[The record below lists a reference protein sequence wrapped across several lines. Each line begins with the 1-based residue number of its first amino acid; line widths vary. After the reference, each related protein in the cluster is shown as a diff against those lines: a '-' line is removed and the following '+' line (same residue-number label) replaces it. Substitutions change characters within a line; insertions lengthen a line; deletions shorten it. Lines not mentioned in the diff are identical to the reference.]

1 VLYDCV
7 VCMTGVILYFGECT
21 VDYEGRASSYLPSG
35 DRLVLVRPN
44 VVTVHS
50 LDEKVNPVN
59 YMQDAD
65 INMTDDG
72 IIATRN
78 SPCESLEI
86 NFSRVDKK
94 MDYYGSDEAE
104 LLMHETED
112 ELQRRLYSEP
122 SMIDGGFVPK
132 EREYDTGAG
141 HVDIRG
147 LLDGEECLVE
157 VKKNADMSAVGQL
170 ARYLNVDD
178 ACMGI
183 VASNKISNK
192 ARGLLE
198 NEYDDIMWRD
208 VS

>member
-1 VLYDCV
+1 MYDCV

-21 VDYEGRASSYLPSG
+21 VDYDGRASSYLPSG

-65 INMTDDG
+65 IDMTDDR
-72 IIATRN
+72 ILATRN

-104 LLMHETED
+104 LLMSETED
-112 ELQRRLYSEP
+112 ELQRRLYSNP
-122 SMIDGGFVPK
+122 SIVDDEFVSK

-147 LLDGEECLVE
+147 ELNDESCLVE
-157 VKKNADMSAVGQL
+157 VKKSADMSAVGQL

-183 VASNKISNK
+183 LASNKISNK
-192 ARGLLE
+192 ARVLLE
-198 NEYDDIMWRD
+198 NEYDDMMWRE
-208 VS
+208 VL

>member
-1 VLYDCV
+1 
-7 VCMTGVILYFGECT
+7 MTGVILYFGECT
-21 VDYEGRASSYLPSG
+21 VDYDGRASSYLPSG

-50 LDEKVNPVN
+50 LDDKVNPVN

-112 ELQRRLYSEP
+112 ELQRRLYSNP
-122 SMIDGGFVPK
+122 SMIDDEFVSK
-132 EREYDTGAG
+132 KREYDTGAG

-147 LLDGEECLVE
+147 ELNDESCLVE
-157 VKKNADMSAVGQL
+157 VKKSADMSAVGQL

-178 ACMGI
+178 ACVGI
-183 VASNKISNK
+183 LASTEISSK

-198 NEYDDIMWRD
+198 NEYDDMMWRD

>member
-1 VLYDCV
+1 
-7 VCMTGVILYFGECT
+7 MTGVILYFGECT
-21 VDYEGRASSYLPSG
+21 VDYDGRASSYLPSG

-50 LDEKVNPVN
+50 LDDKVNPVN
-59 YMQDAD
+59 YLQDAD
-65 INMTDDG
+65 INMTDDT
-72 IIATRN
+72 ILATRN

-104 LLMHETED
+104 LLMSETED

-122 SMIDGGFVPK
+122 SMIDDGFVSK

-147 LLDGEECLVE
+147 ELNDESCLVE
-157 VKKNADMSAVGQL
+157 VKKSADMSAVGQL

-183 VASNKISNK
+183 LASTQISNK
-192 ARGLLE
+192 ARSLLE
-198 NEYDDIMWRD
+198 NEYDDMVWRE
-208 VS
+208 VSSV